1 MATTKTRLAIVRA
14 RYDARGGPERF
25 IARVLPALEAA
36 GFEPTLIARSAA
48 EWRARRLLKVDPA
61 GVGRLWREAA
71 FARAARAAWRRQ
83 GFDLVHSH
91 ERIPG
96 CDVYRAALPLAAAA
110 GAMSGPYA
118 RYAHA
123 AERQMFEHPRLRA
136 VVCASQR
143 LREAI
148 LHGFRVAP
156 EKLHLIYDGV
166 DLERFHP
173 REHAAR
179 RGAARA
185 ALGVHQ
191 RDTVFAFVGP
201 GFAENGLGAAIDA
214 LAATGARHLW
224 LVAAGADPDAER
236 FAARARQAGI
246 AQRVRFLGATEDL
259 RAVYAA
265 ADCLLLPA
273 RSEAFPDGV
282 LEALAMGLPAIVGRR
297 CGAAEILRDG
307 HDGWLCDPVDTLGLA
322 HLLGEADRAMRDA
335 RMREAARACA
345 TRYGVGETAKQL
357 TELYRTLAHG
367 EG

>member
-1 MATTKTRLAIVRA
+1 MATTKTKLAIVRA

-25 IARVLPALEAA
+25 LAGVLPALEAA
-36 GFEPTLIARSAA
+36 GFEATLIARSA
-48 EWRARRLLKVDPA
+48 EDWRARRLLKVDPP
-61 GVGRLWREAA
+61 GLGRLWREAS

-96 CDVYRAALPLAAAA
+96 CDVFRAAAPLAAAA
-110 GAMSGPYA
+110 GVLSGPYA

-123 AERQMFEHPRLRA
+123 AEKEMFEHPRLRA

-143 LREAI
+143 MREAI

-156 EKLHLIYDGV
+156 EKLHVIYDGV

-185 ALGVHQ
+185 ALGAHQ
-191 RDTVFAFVGP
+191 RDTVFALIGP
-201 GFAENGLGAAIDA
+201 VFAANGLGAAIDA
-214 LAATGARHLW
+214 LAASGARHLW
-224 LVAAGADPDAER
+224 LVVAGADLHVGR
-236 FAARARQAGI
+236 FAARAREAGI
-246 AQRVRFLGATEDL
+246 GERVRFLGGSGDL
-259 RAVYAA
+259 RQVYAMT
-265 ADCLLLPA
+265 DCLLAPA
-273 RSEAFPDGV
+273 RSEAFPEGV

-307 HDGWLCDPVDTLGLA
+307 QDGWLCDPADTPGLA
-322 HLLGEADRAMRDA
+322 RLLGQADQAMRDA
-335 RMREAARACA
+335 RVREAARACA
-345 TRYGVGETAKQL
+345 ERYGVGETAKQL
-357 TELYRTLAHG
+357 AEIYLGLAG
-367 EG
+367 R